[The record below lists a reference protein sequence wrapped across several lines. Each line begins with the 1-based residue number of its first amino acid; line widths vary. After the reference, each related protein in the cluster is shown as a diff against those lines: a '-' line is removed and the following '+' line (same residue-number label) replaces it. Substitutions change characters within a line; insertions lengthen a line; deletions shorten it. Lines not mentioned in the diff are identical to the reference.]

1 MAGNQS
7 RGGRDTLQ
15 LATTVKGGKEKM
27 IEQQAGLPWRGV
39 ALLHHL

>member
-7 RGGRDTLQ
+7 RGGRDMLQ
-15 LATTVKGGKEKM
+15 LATTVRGGKEKM
-27 IEQQAGLPWRGV
+27 IEQKAGLPWREV